1 MDLCAIGLP
10 FLLACLLICGG
21 FYGLVVYM
29 FVVLSGS
36 KWERLIWILF
46 TVISFY
52 SSYIVIDFIVT
63 LVK

>member
-1 MDLCAIGLP
+1 MDLRAIGSP
-10 FLLACLLICGG
+10 FLPACLLICGG
-21 FYGLVVYM
+21 FYDM
-29 FVVLSGS
+29 VVLSGS